1 MVMIESQFNTQKRCL
16 YGVLNHHDF
25 VLEQEYRKKIDY
37 LESAELEKDTLK
49 DENFRLRDEMQAR

>member
-1 MVMIESQFNTQKRCL
+1 MNS
-16 YGVLNHHDF
+16 YDF
-25 VLEQEYRKKIDY
+25 VFVQEYRKKIDY